1 VLISGA
7 TFQGRA
13 SQSLTTTGANVG
25 TSSAFKREIEAL
37 SKVFEFTGDFAR
49 RNGLGQSIVFAM
61 NLAVEELFTNIVKY
75 GKKDGEDVTVD
86 LGVEGSYL
94 VIEITES
101 DAEPFDITN
110 TEEVDVS
117 GGVDQREEGG
127 LGIHLIRRIMDYV
140 KYEYED
146 GKARI
151 TLKKRLEGANV

>member
-1 VLISGA
+1 M
-7 TFQGRA
+7 
-13 SQSLTTTGANVG
+13 N

-37 SKVFEFTGDFAR
+37 PRVFEFTGEFAR

-75 GKKDGEDVTVD
+75 GKKDGKDVTVD
-86 LGVEGSYL
+86 LGLAGSYL
-94 VIEITES
+94 VIEITEL
-101 DAEPFDITN
+101 DAEPFDITD

-117 GGVDQREEGG
+117 GGVDEREEGG

-151 TLKKRLEGANV
+151 TLKKRLEGPNV